1 MKRKQSLFIVIPVSI
16 TVLLTAL
23 YFFEKKDVEVTDILI
38 NRNVNPCNV
47 DFTLIN
53 KLNYYVSCKV
63 SIRGF
68 RSTPGRHN
76 PGVVKPGFSGEKIL
90 DIELFPREKKAIRE
104 TLKLSGATS
113 RIKVNAFN
121 VRILQ

>member
-1 MKRKQSLFIVIPVSI
+1 MKKQPLFIVILVSI
-16 TVLLTAL
+16 TVLLVAL
-23 YFFEKKDVEVTDILI
+23 YFFEKEDVEVTEISI
-38 NRNVNPCNV
+38 NRKVNPCSV
-47 DFTLIN
+47 DFILIN

-68 RSTPGRHN
+68 RSTPGRHT
-76 PGVVKPGFSGEKIL
+76 PGVVEPGFSGEKII
-90 DIELFPREKKAIRE
+90 DIELYPKERKEIRE